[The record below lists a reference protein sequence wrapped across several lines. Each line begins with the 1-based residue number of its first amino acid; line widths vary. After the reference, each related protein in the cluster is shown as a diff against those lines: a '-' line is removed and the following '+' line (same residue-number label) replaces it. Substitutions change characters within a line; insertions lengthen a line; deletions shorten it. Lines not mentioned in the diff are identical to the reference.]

1 MGAEEVAGV
10 SELGAVGGRAGDRGS
25 RATLQDIDGQDWGEP
40 DPEDSYLIRT
50 CTALHRRPLAEF
62 DDEALRI
69 MIGQGIGLPTLIPM
83 ATEILQQ
90 RPLASGDMHPGALLA
105 TVLTAPPEFWAA
117 HNQLR
122 AQVVVVAGTVDA
134 ADPELAGTDVPRLL
148 RAFLD
153 AEQQ

>member
-1 MGAEEVAGV
+1 MGGMCGAEHG
-10 SELGAVGGRAGDRGS
+10 GGRAVC
-25 RATLQDIDGQDWGEP
+25 LQDIDGQDWGEP

-90 RPLASGDMHPGALLA
+90 RPLASGDMHP
-105 TVLTAPPEFWAA
+105 ERC
-117 HNQLR
+117 LR
-122 AQVVVVAGTVDA
+122 PSWLHPLSFG
-134 ADPELAGTDVPRLL
+134 PRTMNIGHRWLLL
-148 RAFLD
+148 RRPWMPQTLSSLGRTSPAC
-153 AEQQ
+153 